1 MDWYLTQQQ
10 GFQQC
15 SKQLENLPWALR
27 GVCND
32 MSSFPLMG
40 WYQKLPAGQP
50 WCHHKIGDRHMVFS
64 EQSDVLFLFFLILFN
79 FHFLSVSVTLSW
91 MSVYLTW
98 TLKPENTQSW
108 KQCVRDR
115 KASKPGVQH
124 GSRSHL
130 HVAGAVFET
139 QNNSFLF
146 SAQSLQKQLWFPG
159 PLFWATEAVLPY
171 LNTRATLALTYVL

>member
-15 SKQLENLPWALR
+15 SKQQENLPWALR

-40 WYQKLPAGQP
+40 WYQKLPARQP
-50 WCHHKIGDRHMVFS
+50 WCHHKIGENNLMSCFC
-64 EQSDVLFLFFLILFN
+64 FFFILFN
-79 FHFLSVSVTLSW
+79 FYFLSASVTLSW

-98 TLKPENTQSW
+98 TLKPEITQSW

-115 KASKPGVQH
+115 KANKPGVQH
-124 GSRSHL
+124 GSRPHL

-159 PLFWATEAVLPY
+159 PFFWATESVLPY

>member
-1 MDWYLTQQQ
+1 MTCPPSHL
-10 GFQQC
+10 
-15 SKQLENLPWALR
+15 WADIR
-27 GVCND
+27 
-32 MSSFPLMG
+32 SSL
-40 WYQKLPAGQP
+40 QDSRDVTTKLVRTI
-50 WCHHKIGDRHMVFS
+50 WCPVF
-64 EQSDVLFLFFLILFN
+64 VFFFILFN
-79 FHFLSVSVTLSW
+79 FYFLSASVTLSW

-98 TLKPENTQSW
+98 TLKPEITQSW

-115 KASKPGVQH
+115 KANKPGVQH
-124 GSRSHL
+124 GSRPHL

>member
-1 MDWYLTQQQ
+1 MTCPPSHLWADIRSSLQDSRDVTTKLVTDTWY
-10 GFQQC
+10 FQN
-15 SKQLENLPWALR
+15 NL
-27 GVCND
+27 
-32 MSSFPLMG
+32 MSCF
-40 WYQKLPAGQP
+40 
-50 WCHHKIGDRHMVFS
+50 C
-64 EQSDVLFLFFLILFN
+64 FFYFILFN